1 MFLRS
6 GFSAPCAAVAALILL
21 VACGETKTHDSS
33 GEPSAAVGDTTS
45 FQLVNCCIKPSCEVC
60 VEKFGRCTCLEDLKA
75 GKAICGECIHGYKEG
90 KGKLK
95 LISIPE
101 LKKRPGT

>member
-1 MFLRS
+1 MVRRLGFL
-6 GFSAPCAAVAALILL
+6 AINAAAAALVLA
-21 VACGETKTHDSS
+21 ACGETKTRDGSS
-33 GEPSAAVGDTTS
+33 VPSAEVADTAS
-45 FQLVNCCIKPSCEVC
+45 SQLVNCCIKPSCEIC

-75 GKAICGECIHGYKEG
+75 GKAICGECIHGYQEG

>member
-1 MFLRS
+1 MVRRS
-6 GFSAPCAAVAALILL
+6 GILAIGAVAAALILA
-21 VACGETKTHDSS
+21 ACGETKTRDNSAP
-33 GEPSAAVGDTTS
+33 PSAEVADTAAA
-45 FQLVNCCIKPSCEVC
+45 QLVNCCIKPSCEVC

-75 GKAICGECIHGYKEG
+75 GNAICGECIHGYKEG